1 MSQRGKHLSFRI
13 LIACLVLISVL
24 SRLAQAEP
32 CSVLRLD
39 NLPCDIQQGQE
50 ASYSGTLMTNSTA
63 FDLVS
68 KVFKIKQ
75 LDLDIAY
82 ERQVHDIDN
91 KINEK
96 LIYQL
101 KVNLAD
107 APLPFFESPWFWLGV
122 AGAFGGG
129 LALGLS
135 LK

>member
-1 MSQRGKHLSFRI
+1 MKHLAFRI
-13 LIACLVLISVL
+13 LISCLVVL
-24 SRLAQAEP
+24 ALLGKMARSEP

-63 FDLVS
+63 FDLASNVI
-68 KVFKIKQ
+68 KIKQ
-75 LDLDIAY
+75 LKLDIGL
-82 ERQVHDIDN
+82 EKQLHDIDN
-91 KINEK
+91 QVNDKK
-96 LIYQL
+96 IYQL
-101 KVNLAD
+101 KLTIAD
-107 APLPFFESPWFWLGV
+107 APLPFYNSPWFWLGV